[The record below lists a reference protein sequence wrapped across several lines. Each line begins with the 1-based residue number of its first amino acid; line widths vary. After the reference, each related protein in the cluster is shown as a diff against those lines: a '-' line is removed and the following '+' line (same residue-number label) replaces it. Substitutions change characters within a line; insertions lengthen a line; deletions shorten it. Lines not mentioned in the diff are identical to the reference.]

1 MNEPTYEIVLN
12 ELGDET
18 IKRTDTD
25 GKTWTI
31 PKDEGNSDYVEY
43 LESLKPVEKAK
54 SK

>member
-1 MNEPTYEIVLN
+1 MNEPTYEIVVT
-12 ELGDET
+12 ELGDE
-18 IKRTDTD
+18 IIRKTDLD

-43 LESLKPVEKAK
+43 LESLKPVEKPK